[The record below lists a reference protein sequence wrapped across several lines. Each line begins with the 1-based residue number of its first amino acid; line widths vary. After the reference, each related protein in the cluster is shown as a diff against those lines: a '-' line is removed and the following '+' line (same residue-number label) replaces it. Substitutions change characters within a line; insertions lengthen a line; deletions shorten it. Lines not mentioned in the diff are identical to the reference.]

1 MSADL
6 SSYYDVSFLWTLF
19 LLTTRSTGIL
29 FALPGVGTS
38 QIPALVRMS
47 VAILIGLAATTS
59 GVKAP
64 QPEHLIDGG
73 LMVISEFTL
82 GYLLATIP
90 AMIVSSLA
98 ITGQV
103 VSGTIGLGFA
113 NLIDPSIG
121 QSLAI
126 LARIESLVATLVFL
140 LVDGHHVIIR
150 AVTGYGGNLPIGSFY
165 PGMETGLF
173 FLERFSAV
181 FEVAIICSAPILVS
195 ILVTQFVL
203 GLITKSVPQVNIFII
218 SLPLTIGMGLYITA
232 YTFPGMI
239 ENLLGEFDQMEEY
252 VGQLFLTTQH
262 IAP

>member
-1 MSADL
+1 MVRL
-6 SSYYDVSFLWTLF
+6 SIAV
-19 LLTTRSTGIL
+19 
-29 FALPGVGTS
+29 
-38 QIPALVRMS
+38 
-47 VAILIGLAATTS
+47 LIGLAATMA
-59 GVKAP
+59 GVTAP
-64 QPEHLIDGG
+64 EPKHMVDGG
-73 LMVISEFTL
+73 LMLASEFTL

-90 AMIVSSLA
+90 ALIVSSLA

-150 AVTGYGGNLPIGSFY
+150 AVTGYGGDLPIGTFY
-165 PGMETGLF
+165 PGVDTGMF

-181 FEVAIICSAPILVS
+181 FEVAIVCSAPILVS

-232 YTFPGMI
+232 YTFPGMV
-239 ENLLGEFDQMEEY
+239 ENILVEFNQMEEF
-252 VGQLFLTTQH
+252 VGQLFLSSQKL
-262 IAP
+262 PG